1 MIGNGFGEDV
11 YCRDLN
17 LEDSHHLYLIG
28 VEGLRESII
37 QNGVVR
43 DGCNC
48 YRDRYLQELF
58 EALEGFEERR
68 TGIRVSED
76 HYKRYWAG
84 KPIEMIL
91 RDHLKGA
98 CITGVPSDLLRPWWD
113 VQRAANGGSEL
124 INVRSVSKTFY
135 SRILRKQSPTQ
146 HVRFGMA
153 SSSPFPPEPINI
165 NIISQS
171 NIIFN
176 GSHLS
181 QHIGPEIRSRPTIE
195 AGSGGDGGNGN
206 GRLPPSGG
214 ARGGGG
220 KDDDDGDVYDDQ
232 FSRFM
237 KAAAEKMRVEANANA
252 EAAKAEAAAKSMG
265 TLGLMSRFGL
275 LVASCWILGNPILA
289 DPSLLFKV
297 GIATQVV
304 TGSCFSTFAELKKK
318 GMEFW
323 SRLFAADILFGI
335 TVDIA
340 LGGVLATYARMGL
353 MPSASG
359 GFFGH
364 MQRAYS
370 SLPSSIFE
378 GGSPGFNISLQQ
390 QGLTYFYEGILFGT
404 AGLGCGLIYHAI
416 VNLIRTGNRNAKKSE
431 EENLVSSIVK
441 NVTLWGVFLPLSS
454 DTRHQIVK
462 GLEKQIKASSVAKQV
477 LFTALAFAVGIRF
490 ANSVFGGLLFANWAK
505 WSGIMKSES

>member
-340 LGGVLATYARMGL
+340 LVVCWQLMLVWADAICFWWFFWAHATCL
-353 MPSASG
+353 
-359 GFFGH
+359 FF
-364 MQRAYS
+364 
-370 SLPSSIFE
+370 PTSSIFE

-390 QGLTYFYEGILFGT
+390 QGLTYFYEGILFG
-404 AGLGCGLIYHAI
+404 AVGLGCGLTCHNII
-416 VNLIRTGNRNAKKSE
+416 NFVMTGNRNTKKSE
-431 EENLVSSIVK
+431 EGIPVSYVVK
-441 NVTLWGVFLPLSS
+441 NAALWGVLLPLSS
-454 DTRHQIVK
+454 GSRSQIVK
-462 GLEKQIKASSVAKQV
+462 GLDRLVQASPLAKQV
-477 LFTALAFAVGIRF
+477 PLAALAFAVGMRF
-490 ANSVFGGLLFANWAK
+490 ASNIYGGLLFVHWANW
-505 WSGIMKSES
+505 SGMMKRGS